1 VIDQLNTEFKKSGPK
16 DKQAI
21 VKGIAKCFEEKRLEP
36 KEGQPADNQ
45 LNIAAAAALGQMGPE
60 STDSLINWIGHKD
73 LRKDIVVQHR
83 LILSLGQT
91 KDKKGIKTL
100 GLTLENKTPSVVA
113 AAAEALGEFKDSD
126 LATRKDIFEN
136 LLKIL
141 MSSKNAKDGNIN
153 DTIARSATTSSPR
166 RSSRASGS
174 SRSTTSAIPTS
185 GKPGGTRTRRATGTL
200 SSSRLPARPAA
211 FACAT
216 LGRDDP
222 RRGGPSVD
230 GGGDGRGDGE
240 PGVADPSAPLRAEL
254 ERSRA
259 HRRARGRAARHDGEP
274 DRARGGA
281 RPPVEA
287 PDRAAHPR

>member
-1 VIDQLNTEFKKSGPK
+1 MTRLGALLLVSTFFLSFAPAQDPAATPDKRPEVGTLLDKLKGHASKAGKEDRDAVAVIDQLNQEFKKSGPK

-153 DTIARSATTSSPR
+153 DTIARERYDIVAAPIITSL
-166 RSSRASGS
+166 
-174 SRSTTSAIPTS
+174 
-185 GKPGGTRTRRATGTL
+185 GKL
-200 SSSRLPARPAA
+200 SKHDE
-211 FACAT
+211 
-216 LGRDDP
+216 RDPDKWQTWWNKNKK
-222 RRGGPSVD
+222 
-230 GGGDGRGDGE
+230 GDWD
-240 PGVADPSAPLRAEL
+240 AQQ
-254 ERSRA
+254 
-259 HRRARGRAARHDGEP
+259 
-274 DRARGGA
+274 
-281 RPPVEA
+281 
-287 PDRAAHPR
+287 

>member
-1 VIDQLNTEFKKSGPK
+1 MTRLGALLLVSTFFLSFVPAQDPAATPDKRPEVGTLLDKLKGHASKAGKEDRDAVAVIDQLNQEFKKSGPK

-153 DTIARSATTSSPR
+153 DTIARERYDIVAAPIITSL
-166 RSSRASGS
+166 
-174 SRSTTSAIPTS
+174 
-185 GKPGGTRTRRATGTL
+185 GKL
-200 SSSRLPARPAA
+200 SKHDE
-211 FACAT
+211 
-216 LGRDDP
+216 RDPDKWQTWWNKNKK
-222 RRGGPSVD
+222 
-230 GGGDGRGDGE
+230 GDWD
-240 PGVADPSAPLRAEL
+240 AQQ
-254 ERSRA
+254 
-259 HRRARGRAARHDGEP
+259 
-274 DRARGGA
+274 
-281 RPPVEA
+281 
-287 PDRAAHPR
+287 